1 MPETDISLVV
11 GKRIR
16 DRRKKLKLSQTDL
29 ALDTGSEKS
38 SISRLEQGKTDIML
52 RKLDCIAYE
61 LGTTVSKLTEPER
74 DNSKTN
80 VGMLIAFLQENAE
93 WINSLPPET
102 IEKTK
107 KHMTL
112 ALDLPI

>member
-74 DNSKTN
+74 
-80 VGMLIAFLQENAE
+80 E

>member
-1 MPETDISLVV
+1 MPETDISQVV
-11 GKRIR
+11 GKNIR
-16 DRRKKLKLSQTDL
+16 RRRKELHLSQTEL

-38 SISRLEQGKTDIML
+38 AISRLERGKTDIML
-52 RKLDCIAYE
+52 WKLDCIAYE

-74 DNSKTN
+74 DDSKTN

-102 IEKTK
+102 IGKTK
-107 KHMTL
+107 KHMAL
-112 ALDLPI
+112 AMDLPE